1 MRAFDRLQ
9 AALAAAARSLA
20 YLVISGTS
28 IAAVRSFIMV
38 SIMFLAIQ
46 LDRPTI
52 ALRNVA
58 LSALI
63 ILVLF
68 PESLLDVVFQMWFA
82 AAVALVS
89 AYDVLRVWFGELRA
103 EAYGWLALAGTPFA
117 IYLFHKT
124 RQFAVL
130 ANRVA
135 VSICNV
141 VVTPEALP
149 TLVLMQ

>member
-28 IAAVRSFIMV
+28 FATVRSFIMI
-38 SIMFLAIQ
+38 SIMFLAIR
-46 LDRPTI
+46 LARPAT

-103 EAYGWLALAGTPFA
+103 EAYG
-117 IYLFHKT
+117 
-124 RQFAVL
+124 
-130 ANRVA
+130 
-135 VSICNV
+135 
-141 VVTPEALP
+141 
-149 TLVLMQ
+149 